1 MENAS
6 YLKSLMKKARGQ
18 EPNQIAIAVEDKQE
32 AKQQEFDIATNNKK
46 AESSKSIN
54 KENKMKVSVM
64 ETPQGADDLDSK
76 KYNSK
81 KSRKASDTNISKLF
95 NELKDKT
102 IEGEKKRLIR
112 FEDKS
117 ENVLKLLQIFY
128 SVDVTVLVN
137 YIVNDYFLQHPELI
151 AEIKRS
157 IKSIDL

>member
-1 MENAS
+1 MN
-6 YLKSLMKKARGQ
+6 KARGQ
-18 EPNQIAIAVEDKQE
+18 EPDSITIAVDKKVAMQE
-32 AKQQEFDIATNNKK
+32 ELAISNNRNKVGSNDSLEQERH
-46 AESSKSIN
+46 
-54 KENKMKVSVM
+54 MKVSGTKSQPSD
-64 ETPQGADDLDSK
+64 EDP
-76 KYNSK
+76 NSK
-81 KSRKASDTNISKLF
+81 KSHSKKAKKASNTDISKLL

-137 YIVNDYFLQHPELI
+137 YIVDDYFLQHPELI
-151 AEIKRS
+151 SEIKRS